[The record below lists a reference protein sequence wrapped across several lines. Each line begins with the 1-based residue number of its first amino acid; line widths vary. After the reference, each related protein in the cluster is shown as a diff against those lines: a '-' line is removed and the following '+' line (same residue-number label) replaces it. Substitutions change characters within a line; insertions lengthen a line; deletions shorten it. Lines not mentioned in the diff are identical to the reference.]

1 MAFIVGIMILKTSYD
16 VFSESTFQLTDG
28 FEPEE
33 MKEYK
38 PLILSHP
45 EVKSIEELK
54 ARRYGS
60 NVYLDLTVCMDPNL
74 TVWRSHEITE
84 EIEIELAENFG
95 INFIDIHVEPYKK
108 ARN

>member
-1 MAFIVGIMILKTSYD
+1 
-16 VFSESTFQLTDG
+16 
-28 FEPEE
+28 
-33 MKEYK
+33 
-38 PLILSHP
+38 
-45 EVKSIEELK
+45 
-54 ARRYGS
+54 
-60 NVYLDLTVCMDPNL
+60 MDPNL